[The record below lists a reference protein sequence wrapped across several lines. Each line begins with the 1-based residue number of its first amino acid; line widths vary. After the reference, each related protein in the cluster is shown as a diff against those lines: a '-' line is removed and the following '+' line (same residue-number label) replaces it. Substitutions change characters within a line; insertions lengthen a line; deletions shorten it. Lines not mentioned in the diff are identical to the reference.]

1 MTRIIFVDDET
12 RVLDGIRRLLYPLR
26 AEWQMSFA
34 GSGPQ
39 ALEIMARAPFDMIVT
54 DVRMPG
60 MDGTELLS
68 RVKELYPGVARI
80 VLSGQSDRDL
90 TLKSAVC
97 AHQYL
102 SKPCDA
108 ESLRVTIARAVALK
122 ATFTDPSL
130 QALVSG
136 AGTLPSIPYLYLELM
151 NKLEDPDG
159 CAQDVANIIAKDPA
173 MTAKILQLS
182 NSAFFGLRRRMSDPR
197 DAVLYLGLD
206 TLKALALSV
215 KVFSQFTV
223 RPLSRFS
230 IDDLGK
236 HTILTG
242 ILARKIAIAEGL
254 SKQEVEDSFMAGLLH
269 DIGKLVLVTAAP
281 EKYEEAMRFA
291 EVNSVNRRDAERRI
305 FGTTHSEIGTYLLW
319 LWGLPDSVVE
329 AVAYHHAPG
338 SCPARRLGP
347 LTAVHAA
354 NVLAHESGSSSAE
367 LHGSN
372 TAVLDMDYLGHLGL
386 AARVPL
392 WRTLIEQAARE
403 QKAA

>member
-1 MTRIIFVDDET
+1 
-12 RVLDGIRRLLYPLR
+12 
-26 AEWQMSFA
+26 
-34 GSGPQ
+34 
-39 ALEIMARAPFDMIVT
+39 
-54 DVRMPG
+54 
-60 MDGTELLS
+60 MDGTELLA
-68 RVKELYPGVARI
+68 RVKELYPGVVRI

-90 TLKSAVC
+90 TLKSAVS

-108 ESLRVTIARAVALK
+108 ESLKVTIARAVALK
-122 ATFTDPSL
+122 TAFTDPSL

-136 AGTLPSIPYLYLELM
+136 AGTLPSIPSLYVELM
-151 NKLEDPDG
+151 NKLESPDA

-182 NSAFFGLRRRMSDPR
+182 NSAFFGLRRRMCDPR

-242 ILARKIAIAEGL
+242 ILARRIAIAEGL
-254 SKQEVEDSFMAGLLH
+254 SKQSVEDSFMAGLLH
-269 DIGKLVLVTAAP
+269 DIGKLVLVATAP
-281 EKYEEAMRFA
+281 GKYEQAMKLVEA
-291 EVNSVNRRDAERRI
+291 NGIHPRDAERRV

-329 AVAYHHAPG
+329 AVAYHHEPDR
-338 SCPARRLGP
+338 CPARRLGP

-354 NVLAHESGSSSAE
+354 NVLAHQSGAAKTEVPANGLDKSRIDIPE
-367 LHGSN
+367 LD
-372 TAVLDMDYLGHLGL
+372 TEYLDQLGL
-386 AARVPL
+386 TGRVSV

-403 QKAA
+403 QRAA